1 MASRKAVL
9 RVLLTAKDRATMLA
23 LLRDQHPDVG
33 GSAKI
38 APDGSVRIDV
48 YVPEDRVDA
57 LKRDGVKVEVVDD
70 HSAQTQE
77 ARKFV
82 GTGNRFKTGD
92 PVPHGLGVKT
102 GGKRDVS

>member
-33 GSAKI
+33 GTPKISA
-38 APDGSVRIDV
+38 DGAVRLEA

-57 LKRDGVKVEVVDD
+57 LERDGVGVQVLGDQSDATRQRQKE
-70 HSAQTQE
+70 
-77 ARKFV
+77 V

-92 PVPHGLGVKT
+92 PVPRGLGVKIKET
-102 GGKRDVS
+102 RDVS

>member
-1 MASRKAVL
+1 MASHKAVL
-9 RVLLTAKDRATMLA
+9 RVLVTAKDRATMLA
-23 LLRDQHPDVG
+23 LLQDERPDIG
-33 GSAKI
+33 GTPKISA
-38 APDGSVRIDV
+38 DGAVRIDA

-57 LKRDGVKVEVVDD
+57 LKREGVKVEIVDD

-77 ARKFV
+77 ARKFI

-92 PVPHGLGVKT
+92 PVPHGLGIKT